1 MRLKLITLFK
11 VCLGVLAASA
21 PMAKGYTSSSQFTWI
36 GTDDSNYSTPGN
48 WSPAGPPGPND
59 SALFS
64 GATSTTITLDV
75 SDDVGAFVFIGA
87 TGYTFSLGSGNEF
100 NFDGT
105 GITGLDGGVS
115 NMSSQTQVF
124 DVIAEGTL
132 SFFNS
137 TSANSSISG
146 PPNEVDYNLSD
157 FGTIF
162 FEDESTAGSNTYISL
177 TDLTDL
183 EFHDFSDAGLATIT
197 AGATSSVEFYDN
209 SDAYESSITLNDYA
223 VFQFFPDS
231 DPDQANILAN
241 DNSRVI
247 FDTGAT
253 ATFPGPVVYL
263 NDYALLQMQ
272 MSNQVASL
280 GSGSTG
286 TVVSLMNPT
295 GPPTYLQTNEAADV
309 LDFYSGTISGVT
321 GSQLIMDGEGGLVLT
336 QAMSA
341 TAYIWDAV
349 ANNGYL
355 IGDSTNLDRNLQINE
370 DGTVVFLQ
378 NDYGQLDIDN
388 QLTNTGSTGGT
399 LLLAGGPEGLLN
411 IISNNS
417 NFAGTVEVSSGDL
430 AVNTTDGGVL
440 GNGNLVLLV
449 DPDGTLSGT
458 GTVNGTVIV
467 NGTISP
473 GNSIGP
479 FSITGTYIQNAGST
493 YSVELNGAGDS
504 DVIVVTGTPG
514 TATLNGGTVLAESI
528 DGTFLINVPY
538 TILTASGGV
547 SGEYDNAV
555 NDINLYLIPTLE
567 YDAHDVY
574 LTLNTGF
581 EAFAETSNEYEVA
594 RQLDSIF
601 NPSDDLQFLLQNLVS
616 LSPRE
621 LNHALDELSG
631 EQYATLLEIS
641 QQSSR
646 RFLRDLYG
654 PLLFGRDIVAECCE
668 EECCE
673 RGWCDNVEIWQTV
686 HYGQSYL
693 KNDREGKGY
702 KARNIDAALGVQF
715 DLENCWKAGIAAFYE
730 NDHVKFH
737 LDGRARVNIIRAALY
752 GIYQNECYY
761 GLADAVFG
769 YGHYNVKRHIH
780 FAEIDLKPHSTPK
793 IYDGTFYLEGGFN
806 YCLAECV
813 QLQPFFG
820 VEAGYYWQNEFK
832 EKGGY
837 SVDLKGK
844 SKNLWNCDTRL
855 GLRVMATLPCDIQF
869 SADAAWQHWY
879 TEHDNTVH
887 VHFREFGREFR
898 VKGPKFKRNL
908 IDGSIYLGKTVC
920 DNLTVFARAFGERSE
935 NYSNYSAS
943 IGIDFEL

>member
-21 PMAKGYTSSSQFTWI
+21 PMAKGYTSSSQYTWI

-48 WSPAGPPGPND
+48 WSPTGPPGAND
-59 SALFS
+59 VAVYS
-64 GATSTTITLDV
+64 GDPSTAITLDEGDA
-75 SDDVGAFVFIGA
+75 SVGAFVFTGA

-100 NFDGT
+100 NFEGT
-105 GITGLDGGVS
+105 GATGLDGGVS
-115 NMSSQTQVF
+115 NISSQTQAF
-124 DVIAEGTL
+124 DVSNGFLI
-132 SFFNS
+132 FYNS
-137 TSANSSISG
+137 TSANFSTTDFM
-146 PPNEVDYNLSD
+146 NEVDYNIGLGGYLV
-157 FGTIF
+157 FHN
-162 FEDESTAGSNTYISL
+162 ESTASSDTYLNLSAGGFLGFYEDSN
-177 TDLTDL
+177 
-183 EFHDFSDAGLATIT
+183 AGETNIT
-197 AGATSSVEFYDN
+197 ADVSSDVQFN
-209 SDAYESSITLNDYA
+209 NFSDAYESNITINDDS
-223 VFQFFPDS
+223 VLEFFDQS

-241 DNSRVI
+241 DDAIVI
-247 FDTGAT
+247 FNTGAT

-263 NDYALLQMQ
+263 NDNAQLQVEQ
-272 MSNQVASL
+272 SNQVASL

-286 TVVSLMNPT
+286 TVITLS
-295 GPPTYLQTNEAADV
+295 GGTYLQTNEAADV
-309 LDFYSGTISGVT
+309 EDVYMGTISGVT
-321 GSQLIMDGEGGLVLT
+321 GTQLIMDGQGSLQLT

-399 LLLAGGPEGLLN
+399 LLLVGGPEGLLN
-411 IISNNS
+411 IISDNS
-417 NFAGTVEVSSGDL
+417 NFAGTVEVYSGDL
-430 AVNTTDGGVL
+430 AVNTTNGGVL

-493 YSVELNGAGDS
+493 YSVELNGAGES
-504 DVIVVTGTPG
+504 DVIIVTGTPG
-514 TATLNGGTVLAESI
+514 TATLNGGTVAAESI
-528 DGTFLINVPY
+528 DGTFLIGVPY

-555 NDINLYLIPTLE
+555 QNDINLYLVPTLE

-715 DLENCWKAGIAAFYE
+715 DLENCWKAGVAAFYE
-730 NDHVKFH
+730 NDHVNFH

-832 EKGGY
+832 EEGGY
-837 SVDLKGK
+837 PVDLKGK

-908 IDGSIYLGKTVC
+908 VDGSIYLGKTFC
-920 DNLTVFARAFGERSE
+920 DKLTVFARAFGERSE

-943 IGIDFEL
+943 IGFDFEL

>member
-21 PMAKGYTSSSQFTWI
+21 PMAKAYTSSSPYTWT
-36 GTDDSNYSTPGN
+36 GPGSNYSTSGN
-48 WSPAGPPGPND
+48 WSPAGPPGAND

-64 GATSTTITLDV
+64 GATSTAITLDE
-75 SDDVGAFVFIGA
+75 SNASVGAFVFTGG

-100 NFDGT
+100 NFEGT
-105 GITGLDGGVS
+105 GIIGLDGGVS
-115 NMSSQTQVF
+115 NMSSQTQAF
-124 DVIAEGTL
+124 DVSDGVLI
-132 SFFNS
+132 FYNS
-137 TSANSSISG
+137 TSANFSATDFM
-146 PPNEVDYNLSD
+146 NEVDYNIGLGGYLV
-157 FGTIF
+157 FHN
-162 FEDESTAGSNTYISL
+162 ESTASSDTYLNLSAGGFLGFYEDSN
-177 TDLTDL
+177 
-183 EFHDFSDAGLATIT
+183 AGETNIT
-197 AGATSSVEFYDN
+197 ADVSSDVQFN
-209 SDAYESSITLNDYA
+209 NFSDAYESNITINDDS
-223 VFQFFPDS
+223 VLEFFDQS

-241 DNSRVI
+241 DDAIVI
-247 FDTGAT
+247 FNTGAT
-253 ATFPGPVVYL
+253 ATFPGPMVYL
-263 NDYALLQMQ
+263 NDNAQLQVEQ
-272 MSNQVASL
+272 SNQVASL

-286 TVVSLMNPT
+286 TVITLS
-295 GPPTYLQTNEAADV
+295 GGTYLQTNEAADV
-309 LDFYSGTISGVT
+309 EDVYMGTISGVT
-321 GSQLIMDGEGGLVLT
+321 GTQLIMDGQGSLQLT

-341 TAYIWDAV
+341 TGYIWDAV

-355 IGDSTNLDRNLQINE
+355 VGDSTNLDRNLQINE

-399 LLLAGGPEGLLN
+399 LLLVGGPDGLLN
-411 IISNNS
+411 IISDNS
-417 NFAGTVEVSSGDL
+417 NFAGTVEVYSGDL
-430 AVNTTDGGVL
+430 AVNTTNGGVL
-440 GNGNLVLLV
+440 GNGNLFLLV

-479 FSITGTYIQNAGST
+479 FSVTGTYIQNAGST

-514 TATLNGGTVLAESI
+514 TATLNGGTVAAESI
-528 DGTFLINVPY
+528 DGTFLIGVPY

-547 SGEYDNAV
+547 SGEYDNAET
-555 NDINLYLIPTLE
+555 DINLYLVPTLE

-581 EAFAETSNEYEVA
+581 EAFAENSNEYEVA
-594 RQLDSIF
+594 LQLDSIF

-715 DLENCWKAGIAAFYE
+715 DLENCWKAGVAAFYE
-730 NDHVKFH
+730 NDHVNFH

-837 SVDLKGK
+837 PVDLKGK

-908 IDGSIYLGKTVC
+908 VDGSIYLGKTFC
-920 DNLTVFARAFGERSE
+920 DKLTVFARAFGERSE

-943 IGIDFEL
+943 IGFDFEL